1 MLQQKAVEVV
11 SLIKALKEKDKR
23 IAKSRK
29 MGRKRRREENGMSTE
44 KEGLM
49 ADMRTKKFCGR
60 IILFLL
66 RNIAGLTKGEHR
78 LRYAQKKWHL

>member
-1 MLQQKAVEVV
+1 
-11 SLIKALKEKDKR
+11 
-23 IAKSRK
+23 

-44 KEGLM
+44 KERLM

-66 RNIAGLTKGEHR
+66 RNIDGINQR
-78 LRYAQKKWHL
+78 

>member
-1 MLQQKAVEVV
+1 M
-11 SLIKALKEKDKR
+11 SLVKALKEKDKR
-23 IAKSRK
+23 IGKTRK
-29 MGRKRRREENGMSTE
+29 MGRKRRREENGMSRE

-66 RNIAGLTKGEHR
+66 RNIDR
-78 LRYAQKKWHL
+78 INQR